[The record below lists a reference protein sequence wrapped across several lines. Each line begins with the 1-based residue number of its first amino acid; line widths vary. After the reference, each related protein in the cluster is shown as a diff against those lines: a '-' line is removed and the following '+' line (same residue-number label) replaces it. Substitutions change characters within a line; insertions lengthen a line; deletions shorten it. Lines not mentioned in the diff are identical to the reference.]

1 MTAISDLCV
10 KTRTYEKDGAKKNVY
25 KKIGEVHEGANGK
38 YIVLDASVNLAAF
51 PRKENDDRVMV
62 SIFDVNKKIEKQS
75 DPAESTNP
83 DDLPF

>member
-1 MTAISDLCV
+1 MTAINDLCV

-38 YIVLDASVNLAAF
+38 YIVIDASVNLAAF

-62 SIFDVNKKIEKQS
+62 SIFDIKENGKKQRE
-75 DPAESTNP
+75 AESTNP